1 MKKHP
6 YLKCKINGT
15 HYFLLKDWQDFMG
28 WVVLIIS
35 SSDTIT
41 KADKRIKGDASMAEN
56 KFRELYG
63 YSAEF
68 SYKSLKE
75 VL

>member
-35 SSDTIT
+35 NSDTIT
-41 KADKRIKGDASMAEN
+41 KADKKIKGIL
-56 KFRELYG
+56 KWL
-63 YSAEF
+63 
-68 SYKSLKE
+68 KLSLKSCILIKQSL
-75 VL
+75 VINL

>member
-6 YLKCKINGT
+6 HLKCKINGT

-35 SSDTIT
+35 NSDTIT
-41 KADKRIKGDASMAEN
+41 KADKRIKEMLLWQKLN
-56 KFRELYG
+56 
-63 YSAEF
+63 
-68 SYKSLKE
+68 LKNFM
-75 VL
+75 VIIVQILVINL